1 MKVDPG
7 KLANLSKS
15 LQNASCVMDIWDLQV
30 LLLPKAHSFT
40 QCSILGSCLILL
52 YFSILIALL
61 LFYFANHFAAFCIIF
76 LSMKRSGKCTSEVV
90 WFDCVPWW
98 KKVGIRNQVK
108 YNFQFHSIF
117 KTAYIIINFHNI
129 YQELLWK
136 AKSIK
141 LRNKLS
147 AALAF
152 SYCNSMYYLWGSV

>member
-76 LSMKRSGKCTSEVV
+76 FVYEKIWQMYFRSCLIR
-90 WFDCVPWW
+90 WW